1 MDSKQHHHNNSTFLP
16 KKKTLVVVIITVILL
31 LVIVTGL
38 FLAMQPQ
45 RSIASFC
52 KVAIDEKST
61 LVGNVNYE
69 KRLESY
75 KKLEAVSPE
84 DIRSDIT
91 TIRKGYEEIVKS
103 PSNTLSTGLGMS
115 AAESRRTD
123 YINSNCKDF

>member
-1 MDSKQHHHNNSTFLP
+1 MDSKQNHHKNPISLS
-16 KKKTLVVVIITVILL
+16 KKRILVVIIAALL
-31 LVIVTGL
+31 LVAVIGL

-45 RSIASFC
+45 RSVASFC
-52 KVAIDEKST
+52 KVAKDEKSA

-84 DIRSDIT
+84 DIRPDIT